1 MDSQNKMMKVLCP
14 ITNEKT
20 SKTWWMRI
28 GDAYTNRDGST
39 NVYLNAYPSNGR
51 LQIRE
56 LDERDLER
64 MRDRS
69 ADADAGAAADGLP
82 F

>member
-1 MDSQNKMMKVLCP
+1 MDSQNHRMKVLCP

-20 SKTWWMRI
+20 SKTYWLRI
-28 GDAYTNRDGST
+28 GSAFTNRDGST
-39 NVYLNAYPSNGR
+39 NVYLDAYPSNGR

-56 LDERDLER
+56 LDERDFANA
-64 MRDRS
+64 RDGNSENEVS
-69 ADADAGAAADGLP
+69 AAVDGLP

>member
-1 MDSQNKMMKVLCP
+1 MDSQNRMMKVLCP

-20 SKTWWMRI
+20 SKTYWLRV
-28 GDAYTNRDGST
+28 GKAFLNRDGST
-39 NVYLNAYPSNGR
+39 NVYLDAYPSNGR

-56 LDERDLER
+56 FDERDRAGWREGNAD
-64 MRDRS
+64 MDAKPA
-69 ADADAGAAADGLP
+69 ADALP

>member
-1 MDSQNKMMKVLCP
+1 MDSQNQRMKVLCP

-20 SKTWWMRI
+20 SKTYWLRI
-28 GDAYTNRDGST
+28 GSAFINRDGST
-39 NVYLNAYPSNGR
+39 NVYLDAYPSNGR

-56 LDERDLER
+56 LDERDFANARNGSSEV
-64 MRDRS
+64 
-69 ADADAGAAADGLP
+69 DAGSAADGLP